1 MKYQRQAKILELVE
15 KYDIETQ
22 DDLLE
27 KLKEE
32 GFQATQATV
41 SRDIR
46 EMNLT
51 KVSVPGARQKYAVE
65 KNNRY
70 ETLGFL

>member
-32 GFQATQATV
+32 GFQAEGELSWLLRLV
-41 SRDIR
+41 RVLVKLEEIFG
-46 EMNLT
+46 
-51 KVSVPGARQKYAVE
+51 K
-65 KNNRY
+65 
-70 ETLGFL
+70 

>member
-32 GFQATQATV
+32 GFQATQATRFQRY
-41 SRDIR
+41 SGNESDKGIR
-46 EMNLT
+46 TGSQTEICRREEQSL
-51 KVSVPGARQKYAVE
+51 
-65 KNNRY
+65 
-70 ETLGFL
+70 

>member
-27 KLKEE
+27 KLKD
-32 GFQATQATV
+32 
-41 SRDIR
+41 RDF
-46 EMNLT
+46 
-51 KVSVPGARQKYAVE
+51 RQHRQLFPEIFGK
-65 KNNRY
+65 
-70 ETLGFL
+70 

>member
-27 KLKEE
+27 KLKED
-32 GFQATQATV
+32 F
-41 SRDIR
+41 
-46 EMNLT
+46 
-51 KVSVPGARQKYAVE
+51 RQHRQLFPEIFGK
-65 KNNRY
+65 
-70 ETLGFL
+70 

>member
-32 GFQATQATV
+32 DLPFLCESAAADACAPGNPRPASLEQFE
-41 SRDIR
+41 
-46 EMNLT
+46 EMFRKLM
-51 KVSVPGARQKYAVE
+51 
-65 KNNRY
+65 
-70 ETLGFL
+70 

>member
-51 KVSVPGARQKYAVE
+51 KVSVPGARQK
-65 KNNRY
+65 
-70 ETLGFL
+70 